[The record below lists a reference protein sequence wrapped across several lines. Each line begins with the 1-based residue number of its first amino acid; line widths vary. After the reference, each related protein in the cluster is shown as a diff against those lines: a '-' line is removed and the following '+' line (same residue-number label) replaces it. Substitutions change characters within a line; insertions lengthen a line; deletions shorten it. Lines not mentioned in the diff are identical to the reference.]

1 MLKNQHKMRIDV
13 QFMQKMQ
20 HNLLTNRMG
29 YDILLSKGV
38 DIMPKVSTNISL
50 DAETKAKAQ
59 AMLADLG
66 MDLST
71 AVNIFLRQMLY
82 EGGIPFSITREVP
95 NKVTLEAM
103 KEAQEMSRSPEKYKK
118 YDNVDSM
125 MEDILGEV

>member
-1 MLKNQHKMRIDV
+1 M
-13 QFMQKMQ
+13 
-20 HNLLTNRMG
+20 
-29 YDILLSKGV
+29 SK
-38 DIMPKVSTNISL
+38 ISTNISI
-50 DAETKAKAQ
+50 DAEIKAKAQ
-59 AMLADLG
+59 AMLTDLG

-103 KEAQEMSRSPEKYKK
+103 KEAQEMLRSPEKYKK